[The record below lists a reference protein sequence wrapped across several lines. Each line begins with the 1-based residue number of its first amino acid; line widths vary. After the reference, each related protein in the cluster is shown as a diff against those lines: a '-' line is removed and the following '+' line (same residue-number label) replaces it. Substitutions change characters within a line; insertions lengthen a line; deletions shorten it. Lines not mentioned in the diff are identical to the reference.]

1 MNRRAFAKS
10 IIQSTASAI
19 AASGFP
25 SAALSA
31 PQSTAAA
38 TIPFRFSVM
47 LWTVFRDLPFDQR
60 LEKVAE
66 AGIKN
71 VELTGEFSKWSDDD
85 FVKFNAKRRSLG
97 MTFDASSGIRT
108 GIGDPASS
116 DRFLAEFQQMLVTM
130 NRIECPTIIV
140 LSGNRVDAGHDAQ
153 HAACIDNLL
162 RASDLAAKQN
172 VSVILENIDPVEN
185 PRYYLTSVAEGFE
198 IVRKVNRPNVKLLYD
213 FYHEQIAEGNL
224 IDKLQ
229 KNIDFTAVVHVADVP
244 GRHEPGTGEINYP
257 NIFRTLAQLNFTG
270 TVAMEFLPTGE
281 PVAALRTARELALR
295 SAATP

>member
-1 MNRRAFAKS
+1 
-10 IIQSTASAI
+10 
-19 AASGFP
+19 
-25 SAALSA
+25 
-31 PQSTAAA
+31 
-38 TIPFRFSVM
+38 M

-66 AGIKN
+66 AGYKN
-71 VELTGEFSKWSDDD
+71 VELTGEFSKWSNDD
-85 FVKFNAKRRSLG
+85 FTRFNAKRRSLG

-116 DRFLAEFQQMLVTM
+116 DRFLTEFQQMLVTM

-140 LSGNRVDAGHDAQ
+140 LSGNRIDDAGHDAQ
-153 HAACIDNLL
+153 HAACVDNLL

-172 VSVILENIDPVEN
+172 ISVILENIDPVEN

-257 NIFRTLAQLNFTG
+257 NIFRALAKLNYTG

-281 PVAALRTARELALR
+281 PVAALRTARELAIR
-295 SAATP
+295 SATTP

>member
-1 MNRRAFAKS
+1 MRFAVPNLGLGRAGNPCPSPPPPPFRMLYSSRRAEVAELADAPALGAGGRKAVGVRVPSSAGLPMNRRAFAKS

-85 FVKFNAKRRSLG
+85 FVKF
-97 MTFDASSGIRT
+97 
-108 GIGDPASS
+108 
-116 DRFLAEFQQMLVTM
+116 
-130 NRIECPTIIV
+130 
-140 LSGNRVDAGHDAQ
+140 
-153 HAACIDNLL
+153 
-162 RASDLAAKQN
+162 
-172 VSVILENIDPVEN
+172 
-185 PRYYLTSVAEGFE
+185 
-198 IVRKVNRPNVKLLYD
+198 
-213 FYHEQIAEGNL
+213 
-224 IDKLQ
+224 
-229 KNIDFTAVVHVADVP
+229 
-244 GRHEPGTGEINYP
+244 
-257 NIFRTLAQLNFTG
+257 
-270 TVAMEFLPTGE
+270 
-281 PVAALRTARELALR
+281 
-295 SAATP
+295 